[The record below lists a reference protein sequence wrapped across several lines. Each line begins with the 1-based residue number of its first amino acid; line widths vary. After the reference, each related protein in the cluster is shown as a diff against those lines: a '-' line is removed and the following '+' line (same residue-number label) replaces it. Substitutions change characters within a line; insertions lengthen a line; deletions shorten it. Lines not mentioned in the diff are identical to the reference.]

1 MFNFALLDVAI
12 GLIFIFL
19 VYSLLATSINEV
31 VATLFSLRARMLKTA
46 IRDRML
52 SETKKHHP
60 MVSIGRGF
68 LAFCSEILFFII
80 GRPDQPNSRK
90 KIGDWFYEHPLIKSY
105 GSSGLFKLPS
115 YIPNKNFSTVI
126 TELLR
131 KEFNRRTDDIIR
143 IKLLQNIPGQTP
155 ESIASDLSFA
165 SDIVK
170 IKEILDYYQ
179 YHYKHR
185 GIAPEGSIIDK
196 ETWQLLDLQI
206 KEGLFTLEGF
216 IKKTEEWYDNS
227 MNRASGWYKRQSQ
240 AILFVIGIILAVVFN
255 VDTIKISTR
264 LNEDPEARMLLL
276 DYALKEKEKLKEHPQ
291 LKIDTPHR
299 TLVLDT
305 SEAAKEYIARL
316 NKAID
321 TVKKEIASLKTPND
335 IIGLGWGDYGRKT
348 DSLKLIM
355 RYYGKKLRDTT
366 TVDPAWW
373 KDPIKNKDILDEM
386 VSRSGT
392 KICYILTECGNV
404 RKIIGLFITAFAI
417 CLGAPF
423 WFDLLNK
430 FTKIRGTGKK
440 EGSDASA
447 PPPNQPPPVQP
458 VNIQVSTQ
466 PGEEAVG

>member
-31 VATLFSLRARMLKTA
+31 IATLFSLRARMLKIA

-52 SETKKHHP
+52 AETKKHAP
-60 MVSIGRGF
+60 FVSIGRGF
-68 LAFCSEILFFII
+68 LAFISEFLFFIT
-80 GRPDQPNSRK
+80 GRPEKPNSTK

-105 GSSGLFKLPS
+105 GASGLFKLPS
-115 YIPNKNFSTVI
+115 YIPNKNFSVVI
-126 TELLR
+126 TELLG
-131 KEFNRRTDDIIR
+131 KEFDRRLNDIIE
-143 IKLLQNIPGQTP
+143 IKLLQKIPGQTR
-155 ESIASDLSFA
+155 ESITVDLA
-165 SDIVK
+165 YAGILVK
-170 IKEILDYYQ
+170 IKEIIDFYQ
-179 YHYKHR
+179 YHYKHL
-185 GIAPEGSIIDK
+185 GVAPEGSIIDK
-196 ETWQLLDLQI
+196 ETSQLLALQI

-216 IKKTEEWYDNS
+216 VKKSEEWFDNT

-240 AILFVIGIILAVVFN
+240 AILFVIGIVMAVVFN
-255 VDTIKISTR
+255 VDSIMISSR

-291 LKIDTPHR
+291 LKIDTPNR

-305 SEAAKEYIARL
+305 SETAKEYIARL

-321 TVKKEIASLKTPND
+321 TVKNEIASLKTPND
-335 IIGLGWGDYGRKT
+335 IIGLGWGDYGRKN
-348 DSLKLIM
+348 DSLKLIL
-355 RYYGKKLRDTT
+355 RYYKKELRDTIGLDT
-366 TVDPAWW
+366 ALW
-373 KDPIKNKDILDEM
+373 KNPEKNKAILDIM
-386 VSRSGT
+386 LSRRGT
-392 KICYILTECGNV
+392 KICYIISECGNV

-440 EGSDASA
+440 EGSDAATPS
-447 PPPNQPPPVQP
+447 NQSPVAQP

-466 PGEEAVG
+466 PGEEAAVG